1 MPSRRRENLSI
12 LINRYDKEKDFAI
25 AINVSPGY
33 LTQLKR
39 GKPDGRDIT
48 EKTARKIEGLLGLS
62 EGWMDEV
69 RSGVAGVTLP
79 EQEKSVP
86 IPLYVASFGITKKGY
101 DKEEIMPEL
110 VSERWLVEKCLELS
124 DLVTVHYKSRNMIGT
139 YQPGDRLI
147 VNKSADKTLRDDSVL
162 VFLTDEGEPMIRRVF
177 KRTGGSVCLAN
188 DNRSEFPDE
197 VVPADLVQELQILG
211 SIERLVRDK

>member
-1 MPSRRRENLSI
+1 MPSKRRENLSL
-12 LINRYDKEKDFAI
+12 LIGRYDKEKDFAN

-48 EKTARKIEGLLGLS
+48 EKTARKIEKLLGLPD
-62 EGWMDEV
+62 GWMDET
-69 RSGVAGVTLP
+69 RSGVAAVESP
-79 EQEKSVP
+79 KDEKSVT
-86 IPLYVASFGITKKGY
+86 IPLYISSFGITKDRH

-110 VSERWLVEKCLELS
+110 VTERWLTRKCLKLS
-124 DLVTVHYKSRNMIGT
+124 DLVTIHYESRNMIGT

-147 VNKSADKTLRDDSVL
+147 VNKSADRTLRDDSVL
-162 VFLTDEGEPMIRRVF
+162 VFLTDEGEPVIRRIF
-177 KRTGGSVCLAN
+177 KRTDGGICLAN

-197 VVPADLVQELQILG
+197 IVPAHAVHDLVVLG
-211 SIERLVRDK
+211 AIERLIRDN